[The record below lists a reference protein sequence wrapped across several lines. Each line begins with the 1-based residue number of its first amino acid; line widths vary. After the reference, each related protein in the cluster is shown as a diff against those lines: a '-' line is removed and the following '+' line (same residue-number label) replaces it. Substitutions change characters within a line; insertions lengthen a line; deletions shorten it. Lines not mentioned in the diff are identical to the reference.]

1 MECVVLAGGK
11 GTRLKSVVAD
21 LPKCMAEVAGKPFLS
36 YIISSLEN
44 VGFHHIILSLGF
56 MHEVVEEWVASLE
69 CRARITCVVENVPLG
84 TGGGVRLA
92 LQKAAEEDV
101 FILNGDTFLE
111 SVIGICFSNT
121 SNREQSPLLHSK
133 DARL

>member
-84 TGGGVRLA
+84 TGGGCLLYTSTPISWMDLLMRVKLSR
-92 LQKAAEEDV
+92 DV
-101 FILNGDTFLE
+101 LSGRKIVIL
-111 SVIGICFSNT
+111 
-121 SNREQSPLLHSK
+121 
-133 DARL
+133 